1 MLKNSQNGTVPFLTS
16 PVSGKGVVGAREQVQ
31 RACMA
36 SPRKS
41 ERIKNAPR
49 KALALYNS
57 HGISGQRATKAL
69 QLAVGGQTRGDC
81 ERLQDFTWQRSSHSR
96 GGPSPDQQWRA
107 LACDLDVRRCC
118 LDRNSHVARLASN
131 CVGCSPRPLHGLVRR
146 RISAARPMGV

>member
-1 MLKNSQNGTVPFLTS
+1 MLLVPES
-16 PVSGKGVVGAREQVQ
+16 KRSVRAWPPPERVSGLRMHLARHWLSTTATASVGSVRRKHCSWPSAAKRGVTARG
-31 RACMA
+31 C
-36 SPRKS
+36 
-41 ERIKNAPR
+41 RI
-49 KALALYNS
+49 
-57 HGISGQRATKAL
+57 
-69 QLAVGGQTRGDC
+69 
-81 ERLQDFTWQRSSHSR
+81 FTWQRSSHSR